1 MKFGVFYTN
10 DRLFASLEPEKLI
23 NNTIDKDLQQYGVQF
38 TYNFAKITKHKDQ
51 IKEDNKS
58 IEFNDD

>member
-38 TYNFAKITKHKDQ
+38 TYNFA
-51 IKEDNKS
+51 
-58 IEFNDD
+58 